1 MIYSQGDIVEVDFD
15 PTKGHEP
22 QKRRPAVVVSS
33 YDFNRSN
40 SMTIVCPITSN
51 MRPFFLHEE
60 LPPGSCVEGT
70 VVMEQVRA
78 IDLDA
83 RPTRLLGRLDR
94 KTLRRILVCVRSFF
108 DEDEADE

>member
-40 SMTIVCPITSN
+40 SMAIVCPITSN

-60 LPPGSCVEGT
+60 LPSGSCVEGT